1 MGASQSVP
9 KNASQVP
16 DAAAVAQQHAATA
29 GVAAAGGKCPVDH
42 SAGAAGAVSPAMA
55 EAARAGGCPIDHSKT
70 GSQAG
75 GAAAA
80 GKHADAGKCPVDHT
94 AKAASAAPAAAGGEC
109 PMGYDTPDPNRPASN
124 TGKVYNVYGQ
134 EINPR
139 NMMPSLAQKPAPG
152 QKAPLSTHRVQSN
165 IPKGGT
171 ESETW
176 LYPSPQQFYNALVR
190 KDKADNVS
198 EADMEHVVAI
208 HNAMNERGWSMLR
221 EWETR
226 FHGSE
231 LQPGCPKLRRFM
243 GRPFEPSPKARI
255 KAMLGFGEPF
265 DRHDWFV
272 DRGDGKEVRYVLDY
286 YFDSKVEAADPDPK
300 STKCIHVD
308 VRPAVDSPGAFVDR
322 IMAFPGR
329 ALDALKNFKTFA
341 DGTDPEAVPEKFTA
355 ALGGGGSSRK
365 GAQPSSAVE
374 FKTETARAAADRL
387 ATMDRKCNPLRVKLA
402 EAKTEDE
409 ARTAFVGLT
418 YCLGT
423 AACPAEASAF
433 MRAVESA
440 TPAQDELEAGLFE
453 TMRECVVGKMAA
465 DVAAT
470 KAEGA
475 RA

>member
-1 MGASQSVP
+1 
-9 KNASQVP
+9 
-16 DAAAVAQQHAATA
+16 
-29 GVAAAGGKCPVDH
+29 
-42 SAGAAGAVSPAMA
+42 MA